1 MEIKEEAIV
10 EEKQEDELM
19 RIKIKDETQKEATIQ
34 AQVES
39 TKKEIYSA
47 INREHEYELLAIKE
61 EEMREDKEQRALELE
76 FEKEKESKEC
86 LERQI

>member
-1 MEIKEEAIV
+1 MN
-10 EEKQEDELM
+10 
-19 RIKIKDETQKEATIQ
+19 IKIKDESEKEASIM
-34 AQVES
+34 AQVAE

-61 EEMREDKEQRALELE
+61 EEMREDKEQKALELE

-86 LERQI
+86 LERQIIQKQKA

>member
-61 EEMREDKEQRALELE
+61 EEMREDKE
-76 FEKEKESKEC
+76 
-86 LERQI
+86 